1 MKKQGLDPTDVRIL
15 SAVQAHG
22 RLSKTKLA
30 ELVNLSP
37 TPCWA
42 RLERLRT
49 LGYIK
54 GYHAQLEFDKICDIS
69 QVYVTVSLTHHRKS
83 DFERFEKF
91 VMACAEITDCVTT
104 GGGMDYV
111 LKVVTP
117 SLVAFQQVMDDMLA
131 ADIGVDRYITH
142 IVTRQVK
149 SSQPDVM
156 RLALGQ
162 GGPMRRP

>member
-1 MKKQGLDPTDVRIL
+1 MKKHSLDPTDVRIL

-30 ELVNLSP
+30 EMVNLSP

-42 RLERLRT
+42 RLERLRAA
-49 LGYIK
+49 GYIK
-54 GYHAQLEFDKICDIS
+54 GYHAQIELEKICDVS

-83 DFERFEKF
+83 DFDRFEKF
-91 VMACAEITDCVTT
+91 VLSTPEITECVTT

-111 LKVVTP
+111 MKVVTS
-117 SLVAFQQVMDDMLA
+117 SLSAFQEVMDQMLG

-149 SSQPDVM
+149 AGQPDVI
-156 RLALGQ
+156 RLAMGHTAVAR
-162 GGPMRRP
+162 GS